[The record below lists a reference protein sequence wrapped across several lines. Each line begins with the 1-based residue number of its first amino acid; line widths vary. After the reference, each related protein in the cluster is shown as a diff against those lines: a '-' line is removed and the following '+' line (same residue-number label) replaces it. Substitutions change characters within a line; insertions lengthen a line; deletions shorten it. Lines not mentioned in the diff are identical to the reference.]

1 MKTIGRTFLRG
12 LLVVVPV
19 TVTLYILYWAGSAA
33 EASLGPALR
42 RVIREEWYRP
52 GMGVGAGLV
61 LVFIIGILMNIW
73 LFRRLFRL
81 VDKLL
86 DKIPLVKTLYG
97 STRDLLGLFGDSDKP
112 APQQVV
118 MVNVAGAK
126 VMGFVTREDFTD
138 LPAGIGGMDTVAVYV
153 AMSYQLGGLTL
164 MVPRSTVEPV
174 AMKMEDA
181 MRFALTA
188 GVPVKRMETVIR
200 RRPGLTPPPPPPE
213 PRDTETTG

>member
-61 LVFIIGILMNIW
+61 LVFVVGILMNIW

-86 DKIPLVKTLYG
+86 DRIPLVKTLYG

-138 LPAGIGGMDTVAVYV
+138 LPAGIGGLDTIAVYI
-153 AMSYQLGGLTL
+153 AMSYQLGGFTL

-188 GVPVKRMETVIR
+188 GVPAKRMETVIR
-200 RRPGLTPPPPPPE
+200 RRPGLTPPAPPPS
-213 PRDTETTG
+213 RDTETTG